1 MKVLIISLPRT
12 GSSSLQIKL
21 CRERNLSNIF
31 EPWDNSNRFSYNS
44 KMKNCCVKTMIFH
57 SPVESYL
64 EFYKNIY
71 KEFDEIILLSRKDLK
86 ECAESWAYL
95 MHNNHTFGYDS
106 TTHYI
111 WETPPN
117 IESHYTNITKW
128 DIELTQ
134 LSKEFNIPITYY
146 EDIFDSNSVDRYRKN
161 ITKNKNLI

>member
-1 MKVLIISLPRT
+1 
-12 GSSSLQIKL
+12 
-21 CRERNLSNIF
+21 
-31 EPWDNSNRFSYNS
+31 
-44 KMKNCCVKTMIFH
+44 MIFH